1 MKKLFIF
8 AAALALTF
16 TSCGNKAQ
24 NSQANA
30 DSTEVTDTAATADE
44 AAAALS
50 SESQA
55 TIDNLTAELQ
65 KAVNAKDAK
74 GTIATLANLETI
86 YKNLV
91 EAGKLEEAKAYGSA
105 IKKFLNDN
113 AESIKNVASGNTTVA
128 SLVNGIAS
136 LPTSAAT
143 TADEAKKAVASD
155 IVNLASPTIAK
166 GATAVATAK
175 AVAEAVEN
183 APATVKA
190 AASAA
195 ASTAAAAAEKKV
207 SDEVDKGKEKANKAV
222 NDAVEKA
229 NKKANEA
236 VDKAASKALKGLG
249 L

>member
-30 DSTEVTDTAATADE
+30 DSTEMADTTAATDE
-44 AAAALS
+44 ANAELS

-55 TIDNLTAELQ
+55 TVENLTAELQ

-128 SLVNGIAS
+128 SLVNGIVN

-175 AVAEAVEN
+175 AAAEAVEN

-207 SDEVDKGKEKANKAV
+207 NDEVDKGKEKANKAV

>member
-24 NSQANA
+24 NNQANA
-30 DSTEVTDTAATADE
+30 DSTEMADTTAATDE
-44 AAAALS
+44 ANAELS

-55 TIDNLTAELQ
+55 TVENLTAELQ

-128 SLVNGIAS
+128 SLVNGIAN

-175 AVAEAVEN
+175 AAAEAVEN

-207 SDEVDKGKEKANKAV
+207 NDEVDKGKEKANKAV

>member
-30 DSTEVTDTAATADE
+30 DSTEMADTTAATDE
-44 AAAALS
+44 ANAELS

-55 TIDNLTAELQ
+55 TVENLTAELQ

-128 SLVNGIAS
+128 SLVNGIAN

-175 AVAEAVEN
+175 AAAEAVEN

-207 SDEVDKGKEKANKAV
+207 NDEVDKGKEKANKAV

>member
-30 DSTEVTDTAATADE
+30 DSTEVADTAAATDE
-44 AAAALS
+44 ATEQLS

-55 TIDNLTAELQ
+55 TVDNLTAELQ
-65 KAVNAKDAK
+65 KAVNANDAK

-113 AESIKNVASGNTTVA
+113 AESIKTVASGNTTVA
-128 SLVNGIAS
+128 SLVNSIAS

-143 TADEAKKAVASD
+143 TADEAKNAVASD

-175 AVAEAVEN
+175 AAAEAVEN

-195 ASTAAAAAEKKV
+195 ASTAATAAEKKV
-207 SDEVDKGKEKANKAV
+207 NDEVEKGKEKANKAV
-222 NDAVEKA
+222 NEAVEKA

>member
-30 DSTEVTDTAATADE
+30 DSTEMADTTAATDE
-44 AAAALS
+44 ANAELS

-55 TIDNLTAELQ
+55 TVENLTAELQ

-128 SLVNGIAS
+128 SLVNGIAN

-175 AVAEAVEN
+175 AAAEAVEN

-207 SDEVDKGKEKANKAV
+207 NDEVDKGNEKANKAV